1 MTGLIIIL
9 VIIAIAIAII
19 SRGLRI
25 VPQQHAWIVER
36 LGRYNTTLGPGLNLI
51 VPLVDKVAYR
61 FDLREH
67 PIEVKEQVCITKDNT
82 PITISGVLY
91 VQFTDAKSAAYGTT
105 NPLTSVEQLAQT
117 IMRSQ
122 VGQMVLD
129 EVFSERA
136 KLNGEIVSELDKA
149 AVNWGIK
156 VLRYEIKDI
165 TPPRSI
171 QDAMEKQIT
180 AERTKRATILTSEAD
195 RQKAINVSEGQ
206 RQEQINLAEG
216 EKQSQI
222 LRAEGQAGAI
232 RAVAD
237 ATAVALQTVG
247 KALADENGKNAM
259 QMRVAEDYIAAFA
272 NIAKQANTMV
282 VPSNLGDM
290 AGTVATALGIVRT
303 VQPK

>member
-1 MTGLIIIL
+1 MTGLIVIL
-9 VIIAIAIAII
+9 VIIVIALFII

-36 LGRYNTTLGPGLNLI
+36 LGRYHSSLGPGLNLI
-51 VPLVDKVAYR
+51 VPLVDQVAYR

-67 PIEVKEQVCITKDNT
+67 PIDVSEQVCITRDNT

-91 VQFTDAKSAAYGTT
+91 VQITDAKSAAYGTT
-105 NPLTSVEQLAQT
+105 NPLNSVEQLAQT
-117 IMRSQ
+117 IMRSE

-129 EVFSERA
+129 DVFSERA
-136 KLNGEIVSELDKA
+136 KLNGEIVTELDKA

-165 TPPRSI
+165 TPPKSI

-206 RQEQINLAEG
+206 RQQQINLAEG

-222 LRAEGQAGAI
+222 LKAEGQAGAI
-232 RAVAD
+232 KAVAD
-237 ATAVALQTVG
+237 ATAAALETVG
-247 KALADENGKNAM
+247 KSLADENGRNAM

-272 NIAKQANTMV
+272 NIARQSNTMV
-282 VPSNLGDM
+282 VPANLGDM
-290 AGTVATALGIVRT
+290 TGTIATALGIVKT
-303 VQPK
+303 VQAK